1 MTKSL
6 KQHWKNLQK
15 LTKSKKGSLILVFF
29 YYVIS
34 FSLAYLFT
42 KNLNF
47 DGWLLITIWHVIATL
62 VIFIF
67 SNIHKNSSI
76 YDPFWHVA
84 PIPIVFYIA
93 SRSNLSRL
101 EIMLVVAAFL
111 FWSLRLTY
119 NWYLNWSNLDHED
132 FRYIDLKN
140 NNKFLA
146 FLNDLFGIHLIP
158 TLIVNASLYP
168 IYVALTSNSLNYLLY
183 VGFLLIFFAVCIQY
197 ISDSQMREFRKDIN
211 NLGKTM
217 KYGLWKYSRHPNYL
231 GEVCFWFGIYIFALA
246 SDSASI
252 WLLASPLVMLA
263 LFVFISCPMMDNRS
277 LKKRSDYRE
286 YMDKTPQLFMW
297 YVKD

>member
-1 MTKSL
+1 M
-6 KQHWKNLQK
+6 QK
-15 LTKSKKGSLILVFF
+15 LIKSKKGSLILVFF

-62 VIFIF
+62 VIFLF

-93 SRSNLSRL
+93 STSNLSRL

-146 FLNDLFGIHLIP
+146 FINDLFGIHLIP

-168 IYVALTSNSLNYLLY
+168 IYVALTSNSLNDLLY
-183 VGFLLIFFAVCIQY
+183 VGFLLIVFAVCIQY

-246 SDSASI
+246 SESALI
-252 WLLASPLVMLA
+252 WLLASPLTMLA

-277 LKKRSDYRE
+277 LEKRSDYKE